1 MEKVTAVI
9 LNYNSSSD
17 CEKCILFLKK
27 QNYDDLGII
36 VVDNAS
42 NDDELGSIKKIA
54 KANDVE
60 LICNEANKGFAA
72 GNNVGLRTAVEG
84 GAKWCLVIN
93 PDVELRDENYVS
105 KMIAKINEHEEV
117 AMAASSIVLPDGT
130 LQNPQKEST
139 FGEDVFWM
147 GQYIKKNND
156 NSNWNVEQQ
165 KTGYCEKVS
174 GCCFFVSAD
183 FLKDIN
189 YLDENTFLYCE
200 EAILAKQVE
209 SAGKNILYV
218 HDVKADHVH
227 EAEKNSYEKVKRFV
241 ESRNYYVKKYS
252 GYNKLQVG
260 AVLVANKMEKV
271 LFRFKKY

>member
-17 CEKCILFLKK
+17 CEKCISFLKK

-54 KANDVE
+54 KVNDVE
-60 LICNEANKGFAA
+60 LICNETNKGFAA
-72 GNNVGLRTAVEG
+72 GNNVGLRAAVSD

-105 KMIAKINEHEEV
+105 KMIAKINEHEDV

-139 FGEDVFWM
+139 FGQDVFWM

-183 FLKDIN
+183 FLKEIN
-189 YLDENTFLYCE
+189 YLDESTFLYCE

-209 SAGKNILYV
+209 SVGKNILYIA
-218 HDVKADHVH
+218 DTKANHIHIESKSSFDNIKQYVNSRDYYI
-227 EAEKNSYEKVKRFV
+227 KN
-241 ESRNYYVKKYS
+241 YS
-252 GYNKLQVG
+252 GYNKLQKTLVVF
-260 AVLVANKMEKV
+260 ANKLEVLV
-271 LFRFKKY
+271 FRFKKQ